1 MAVHT
6 ALSPEVFT
14 RVADTFGLGSVRGV
28 TPIPQGSINT
38 NHRLETDTGR
48 YFVRHTTVRSA
59 DDLRFESALLAHLA
73 AHHFP
78 SPVQLTTRDGAT
90 FVEMEGG
97 RVSVFRW
104 LAGEELRHPDLTAE
118 HLERLGTELGKLH
131 RDTQSFGG
139 SRANPYSPGVVRGWL
154 AELSR
159 HPDAA
164 LVAIS
169 GELARLL
176 DTAESQRQGLE
187 PLGVIHADLFTDNVK
202 WLGGSVGSFFDFEMA
217 CREAYGLDV
226 VITLNAWCFDGGVYL
241 PDLCQALVRGYQDI
255 RPLSPVER
263 ANLFG
268 HALFGAVRFTASR
281 IRDYHLS
288 PLPADK
294 LVRKDYR
301 TYLARAR
308 ALETMGPSGYAKLLG
323 L

>member
-6 ALSPEVFT
+6 ALSPDVFT
-14 RVADTFGLGSVRGV
+14 RVADTFGLGSVRSV

-38 NHRLETDTGR
+38 NHRLETDSGR
-48 YFVRHTTVRSA
+48 YFVRHTTVRSP

-78 SPVQLTTRDGAT
+78 SPVQLPTRDGET
-90 FVEMEGG
+90 FVELEGG

-104 LAGEELRHPDLTAE
+104 LAGEELRHPNLTAE

-139 SRANPYSPGVVRGWL
+139 ARANPYSPDVVRGWL

-159 HPDAA
+159 HPDAT
-164 LVAIS
+164 LVAIA
-169 GELARLL
+169 GELERLL
-176 DTAESQRQGLE
+176 ATAESQRQGLE

-202 WLGGSVGSFFDFEMA
+202 WLGASVGSFFDFEMA

-226 VITLNAWCFDGGVYL
+226 VITLNAWCFDGGAYL

-255 RPLSPVER
+255 RPLAPVER

-301 TYLARAR
+301 TYLTRAR
-308 ALETMGPSGYAKLLG
+308 ALSTMGPAGYAKLLG